1 MNIDN
6 LSVDKNSTKII
17 DSESKKFIIFKD
29 TKEAEQVIKELIKE
43 LKNNKMFSDID
54 ANEIKYY
61 VYTDIDNEKKIYQYN
76 IFHNQINWN
85 MSPFHDVE
93 ENELIK
99 YESLSNTHT
108 SPQLH
113 GSFNRSF
120 RALGGASITSSDF
133 DSINSSES
141 ECNHITKLI
150 KNIVPNQDLQDLFNQ
165 IKTYEQEDRIKY
177 LKQNLN
183 IIVEYINTNKD
194 ILQLY
199 FLINKNNK
207 LKEFLLLFN
216 SIIDNKEL
224 KEFLL
229 LFDSIIDNK
238 LLNNF
243 LLLFDSIIDVNKL
256 INYSQ
261 SI

>member
-6 LSVDKNSTKII
+6 LSVDKNNRKII
-17 DSESKKFIIFKD
+17 DSASTKPIIFKD
-29 TKEAEQVIKELIKE
+29 MEVAKEVIEE
-43 LKNNKMFSDID
+43 LKKNKRFSDVND

-61 VYTDIDNEKKIYQYN
+61 VYKGIDNEKKIYQYN

-99 YESLSNTHT
+99 YESLSHSHT

-150 KNIVPNQDLQDLFNQ
+150 KNIVPNQDLQDLFNE
-165 IKTYEQEDRIKY
+165 IKMYEQEDRIEY
-177 LKQNLN
+177 LKKNLN
-183 IIVEYINTNKD
+183 IIVEYINNNKD

-238 LLNNF
+238 VLNEF

>member
-6 LSVDKNSTKII
+6 LSVDKNNRKII
-17 DSESKKFIIFKD
+17 DSASTKPIIFKD
-29 TKEAEQVIKELIKE
+29 MEVAKEVIEE
-43 LKNNKMFSDID
+43 LKKKLKDNKMFSDVND

-61 VYTDIDNEKKIYQYN
+61 VYKDIDNEKKIYQYN

-99 YESLSNTHT
+99 YESLSHT
-108 SPQLH
+108 SPQLY
-113 GSFNRSF
+113 GKSF
-120 RALGGASITSSDF
+120 RASGGASITSSDF
-133 DSINSSES
+133 DSIDSINSSES

-150 KNIVPNQDLQDLFNQ
+150 KNIVPNQDLQDLFKE
-165 IKTYEQEDRIKY
+165 IKMYEQEDRIEY
-177 LKQNLN
+177 LKKNLN
-183 IIVEYINTNKD
+183 IIVEYINNNKD

-229 LFDSIIDNK
+229 LFDSIIDNTV
-238 LLNNF
+238 LNEF